1 MAVGENARP
10 PATHKLTHGSV
21 LGLLRLCLRG
31 VRLVFRAPPFAADPH
46 AAAFG
51 GRAVVVVLLVARLFA
66 KGADFLA
73 EPVGPVHHG
82 ADLIPRTARAR
93 RPEAH
98 APMAVCLVL
107 LGWASDAIA
116 DALRQA
122 APLAQPPVALYA
134 GQQHR
139 GNRRMLATAWQ
150 VAFSQIAT
158 IANLRLVSFW
168 EYACNAKMQTLAITI
183 RATAATRP
191 ALCAQG
197 VLRDAALL
205 ALAH

>member
-1 MAVGENARP
+1 M
-10 PATHKLTHGSV
+10 
-21 LGLLRLCLRG
+21 
-31 VRLVFRAPPFAADPH
+31 RAPPFAFRVSPFAVDPH

-51 GRAVVVVLLVARLFA
+51 GRAVVVVLVFARLFA

-73 EPVGPVHHG
+73 EPVGPVYLL
-82 ADLIPRTARAR
+82 ADLIPRNARAR
-93 RPEAH
+93 CPEAH
-98 APMAVCLVL
+98 APMDVCLVL

-116 DALRQA
+116 DVLRQA
-122 APLAQPPVALYA
+122 APLAQQPVALYA

-150 VAFSQIAT
+150 VAFFKIAT

-168 EYACNAKMQTLAITI
+168 EYGCRANMQTLAITI

>member
-1 MAVGENARP
+1 
-10 PATHKLTHGSV
+10 
-21 LGLLRLCLRG
+21 
-31 VRLVFRAPPFAADPH
+31 
-46 AAAFG
+46 
-51 GRAVVVVLLVARLFA
+51 
-66 KGADFLA
+66 
-73 EPVGPVHHG
+73 
-82 ADLIPRTARAR
+82 
-93 RPEAH
+93 
-98 APMAVCLVL
+98 MAVCLVL

-150 VAFSQIAT
+150 VAFFQIAT

-168 EYACNAKMQTLAITI
+168 EYACSAKMQILAITCLI